1 MDRVAGERDIQPG
14 MPVIT
19 GTGPVGR
26 INKVFGD
33 YADVTLISDAS
44 SSIEVVIP
52 RTGGRGI
59 LTGLGK
65 PTSYACTIQWL
76 EAASKPES
84 RVQVGDEVVTSGL
97 GGVDVVVAGLAD
109 DSLSEPYAR
118 LMRRNPELTVLGITG
133 DAKRAFL
140 FELRPHRIPL
150 GDASPD
156 GLLGAIRAA
165 SRPDA
170 N

>member
-1 MDRVAGERDIQPG
+1 MLRDIVRDMIDRQTD
-14 MPVIT
+14 MQV
-19 GTGPVGR
+19 VGEVSSR
-26 INKVFGD
+26 DDDI
-33 YADVTLISDAS
+33 AS
-44 SSIEVVIP
+44 SSV
-52 RTGGRGI
+52 
-59 LTGLGK
+59 
-65 PTSYACTIQWL
+65 A
-76 EAASKPES
+76 
-84 RVQVGDEVVTSGL
+84 D
-97 GGVDVVVAGLAD
+97 VDVLVAGLAD

>member
-1 MDRVAGERDIQPG
+1 MLRDIVRDMIDQQ
-14 MPVIT
+14 MDMRV
-19 GTGPVGR
+19 VGEVHAR
-26 INKVFGD
+26 GD
-33 YADVTLISDAS
+33 DI
-44 SSIEVVIP
+44 
-52 RTGGRGI
+52 
-59 LTGLGK
+59 
-65 PTSYACTIQWL
+65 
-76 EAASKPES
+76 
-84 RVQVGDEVVTSGL
+84 VTSGL